1 MTMDDKIQN
10 SVHHDTCEVCLIL
23 EALKVAVQE
32 GEVSSAMLHQRLQIG
47 FSRAGRL
54 IDLLEK
60 HSFIG
65 PQEGPKPC
73 KCLLTARTDESPEET
88 PAAACGVPV
97 NAPGQDDLLLCAAE
111 IAVEEQRMTVSMLQ
125 RKLAIGYARAG
136 RLVDM
141 LVACGVI
148 ERGDHGSPYICRVS
162 REELG
167 NLLCDAGRS
176 N

>member
-10 SVHHDTCEVCLIL
+10 SVHHDTCEDCLIL

-32 GEVSSAMLHQRLQIG
+32 GEVSNVMLHQRLQIG

-60 HSFIG
+60 HGFIG
-65 PQEGPKPC
+65 PQKGPKPR
-73 KCLLTARTDESPEET
+73 KCLLTARENAFQKEM
-88 PAAACGVPV
+88 AACGVPV

-111 IAVEEQRMTVSMLQ
+111 MAVEEQRMTVSMLQ

-148 ERGDHGSPYICRVS
+148 ERGDHGSPYVCRVS